1 MQTAT
6 QTSSSPTLAQSLLLA
21 LGVFFSSTA
30 VILIRASTEHPFLVA
45 SYRLLLSTL
54 VLLPFFFREA
64 RQVPRAAVRQHLV
77 WAALPALALAL
88 HFMSWIIGA
97 RMTRVTNASLV
108 VNLTPIVM
116 PFFLWLFYRE
126 RVTRWEVAGTVCTLA
141 GLVVLS
147 ASTFRLSAA
156 YFWGDL
162 ICLGSM
168 VAMACY
174 FALGRKNGGRVRLWL
189 YLVPLYGIAGLV
201 CLACALVVVNP
212 LKAYTLDNL
221 LFIVALALVPTIFGH
236 SLLNHAMRHFRG
248 QVVSVANLAQPLFA
262 GMLGFLLFGEV
273 PPLVFYPA
281 AALILTGV
289 GVVLWRGSARR

>member
-1 MQTAT
+1 VCA
-6 QTSSSPTLAQSLLLA
+6 
-21 LGVFFSSTA
+21 STA

-45 SYRLLLSTL
+45 SFRLLLSAL
-54 VLLPFFFREA
+54 ALSPLFFHEA
-64 RQVPRAAVRQHLV
+64 RQVPGAAVRQQMG
-77 WAALPALALAL
+77 WAALPALALAV

-97 RMTRVTNASLV
+97 RMTLVTNASLV

-126 RVTRWEVAGTVCTLA
+126 RVNRWEVAGTVCTLA
-141 GLVVLS
+141 GLVLLS
-147 ASTFRLSAA
+147 ASALQLSPT

-174 FALGRKNGGRVRLWL
+174 LALGRRNGGRVRLWL
-189 YLVPLYGIAGLV
+189 YLVPLYGIAGLI

-212 LKAYTLDNL
+212 IKAYAVDNL
-221 LFIVALALVPTIFGH
+221 LYILGLALIPTIFGH
-236 SLLNHAMRHFRG
+236 SLLNYALRHFRG
-248 QVVSVANLAQPLFA
+248 QVVSVANLAQPIFA
-262 GMLGFLLFGEV
+262 GLFGFLLFGEL
-273 PPLVFYPA
+273 PPLIFYPA

-289 GVVLWRGSARR
+289 GVVLGFGSSRR